1 MDLVGAQALARNDTQ
16 QRSMER
22 LIQQQAEWLAK
33 MHNAVMSGFS
43 NINTSAALSSDLD
56 FSITNQEPQQL
67 MCALSAA
74 VTLRSSILS
83 LIGGLRPAR

>member
-1 MDLVGAQALARNDTQ
+1 
-16 QRSMER
+16 MER
-22 LIQQQAEWLAK
+22 LIQQQAEWLVK
-33 MHNAVMSGFS
+33 MRNAVMSGFS
-43 NINTSAALSSDLD
+43 NIDISAALSGDLD

-83 LIGGLRPAR
+83 LIGGLRAAG